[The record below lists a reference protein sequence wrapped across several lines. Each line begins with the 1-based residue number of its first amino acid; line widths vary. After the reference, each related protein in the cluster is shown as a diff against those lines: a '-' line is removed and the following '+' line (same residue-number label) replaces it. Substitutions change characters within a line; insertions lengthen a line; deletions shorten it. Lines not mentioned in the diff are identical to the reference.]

1 MRFGDSGFGVNHFS
15 HEKGYVLWTKE
26 KEATHRSKAGVGN
39 FADLDFVVIDGQ
51 WKAFVNGQKMFSR
64 PVPNEALTGVTLS
77 VREAR
82 ARWRDVAIMRLSD
95 AQVAAIR
102 RGELPSY
109 PDGD

>member
-1 MRFGDSGFGVNHFS
+1 
-15 HEKGYVLWTKE
+15 
-26 KEATHRSKAGVGN
+26 
-39 FADLDFVVIDGQ
+39 
-51 WKAFVNGQKMFSR
+51 MFSR

-82 ARWRDVAIMRLSD
+82 AQWRDVAIMRLSD